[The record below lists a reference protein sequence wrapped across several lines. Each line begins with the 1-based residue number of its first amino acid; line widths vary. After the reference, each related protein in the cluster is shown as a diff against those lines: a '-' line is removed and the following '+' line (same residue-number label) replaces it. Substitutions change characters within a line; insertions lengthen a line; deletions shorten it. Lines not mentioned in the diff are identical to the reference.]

1 MISARRASMESVDGS
16 GTSGEN
22 AACGAALREIHPW
35 PVPLEGP
42 AHAEFSPCGGGSI
55 LLTGVNS
62 KVPSISYAENGALGC
77 DVQ

>member
-1 MISARRASMESVDGS
+1 MASALGR
-16 GTSGEN
+16 TCT
-22 AACGAALREIHPW
+22 CGILSLR
-35 PVPLEGP
+35 
-42 AHAEFSPCGGGSI
+42 GGGSI

>member
-1 MISARRASMESVDGS
+1 MDLGLQEKMQLAAPLS
-16 GTSGEN
+16 GRS
-22 AACGAALREIHPW
+22 IHGQCPW
-35 PVPLEGP
+35 KDLHMRNFLP
-42 AHAEFSPCGGGSI
+42 AGGGSI

>member
-42 AHAEFSPCGGGSI
+42 AHAEFSPCGGGEYPADRREQQSPQHI
-55 LLTGVNS
+55 ICRERCAGM
-62 KVPSISYAENGALGC
+62 
-77 DVQ
+77 